1 MSEETVAI
9 VRQGFKAFSENDFE
23 GWFAISSTEIK
34 LYPRREEPGVRTHY
48 EGWEELLD
56 YVANWYSGWEDYTVE
71 PERFIDAGEW
81 VVVDAREVGIA
92 EQSGVRVEENFAHA
106 FKLQDGKVVEWR
118 MFGPVSEALEALGV
132 EE

>member
-81 VVVDAREVGIA
+81 IVVDAREVGVA

-118 MFGPVSEALEALGV
+118 MFGPVSEALQALGV